1 MNHQKSRTYLVKW
14 DVKVLEQLYSLNLE
28 KDLIKSIKHQVDRV
42 LSQNPYGKFKDI
54 KINLQNCITNLKKLK
69 GRWDGYWRIRFNE
82 YRIIYKVTEYEVIVE
97 IIKIGDR
104 DDVYDYDL
112 D

>member
-1 MNHQKSRTYLVKW
+1 
-14 DVKVLEQLYSLNLE
+14 LEQLYSLNLE

-69 GRWDGYWRIRFNE
+69 GR
-82 YRIIYKVTEYEVIVE
+82 
-97 IIKIGDR
+97 
-104 DDVYDYDL
+104 
-112 D
+112 